1 MKYFLLII
9 LLFTISCS
17 NTQNTGMY
25 DKNNKVSSGSAISKN
40 VFTDISQ
47 FSDKIVKVKI
57 RNTSGDFD
65 IDKTKLK
72 KNLKSGLEENGFK
85 VNESQYDFVID
96 LNIYSFQSVRQGK
109 KRPSSGV
116 GLLLGGVLGSEV
128 GKRNNSIS
136 QGSGIILG
144 AVAGATI
151 ENILK
156 NSSDNNTY
164 FLLADFNI
172 GWINK
177 NNDNDTISVG
187 GLTVENNENKKNS
200 NFKKMTDK
208 GTVKIAV
215 YGGSK
220 VKSKQEV
227 LKVLEDRL
235 ILIANNIL

>member
-17 NTQNTGMY
+17 NIQNTGMY

-65 IDKTKLK
+65 IDKNKLK

-136 QGSGIILG
+136 QGSGIVLG

-177 NNDNDTISVG
+177 NDDNDTISVG

-200 NFKKMTDK
+200 NFKRMTDK

-227 LKVLEDRL
+227 LKILEDRL

>member
-25 DKNNKVSSGSAISKN
+25 DKNNKVSSESAISKN

-65 IDKTKLK
+65 IDKNKLK

-96 LNIYSFQSVRQGK
+96 LNIYSFQSVSQGK

-136 QGSGIILG
+136 QGSGIVLG

-177 NNDNDTISVG
+177 NDDNDTISVG
-187 GLTVENNENKKNS
+187 GLTVENNENKKKS
-200 NFKKMTDK
+200 NFKGMTNK

>member
-156 NSSDNNTY
+156 NSSESNTY

-172 GWINK
+172 GWI
-177 NNDNDTISVG
+177 
-187 GLTVENNENKKNS
+187 KKDE
-200 NFKKMTDK
+200 DK
-208 GTVKIAV
+208 
-215 YGGSK
+215 
-220 VKSKQEV
+220 E
-227 LKVLEDRL
+227 E
-235 ILIANNIL
+235 

>member
-200 NFKKMTDK
+200 NFKRMTNK